1 MDDELDDELSIGVFI
16 ASYHFLYITDFF
28 IVAVAPNPG
37 TRNITSIR
45 SVDQQRNSQ
54 PKTLTSLCNRVRWG
68 W

>member
-37 TRNITSIR
+37 TLNIKSFSR
-45 SVDQQRNSQ
+45 RCAPVLLVVN
-54 PKTLTSLCNRVRWG
+54 
-68 W
+68 

>member
-37 TRNITSIR
+37 TRNRCIAGLKHIIHS
-45 SVDQQRNSQ
+45 
-54 PKTLTSLCNRVRWG
+54 
-68 W
+68 